1 MATDTANHPATAARG
16 HAAFGPDPAPGA
28 ASAVIDASVLTAQL
42 AFLPPGNSARFPWT
56 RFPWSRFPRGGP
68 GGGRTVRA
76 STSSTGEQSDGDS
89 RYPAL
94 SANGRFVAFESDA
107 TNLTP
112 NDSNRASDIFVKD
125 LRTGRLTLASA
136 DAAGNGGNHD
146 SSLPSISA
154 DGRFVAFESAASNL
168 ALDANEFYGV
178 FVKDLLTGQVTLA
191 SSDAQGNQG
200 NNTSAGAAMSG
211 NGRFV
216 AFASDATNLVPG
228 GTGEDQHMFVKDL
241 RTGTVTLASADAA
254 GTEGNRASFGPS
266 LSADGRFVAFTSY
279 ATNLVPNDANGA
291 GDLFVKDLRTGTVT
305 LISADAGGTQANDIS
320 VNPSFSADG
329 RFIAFDSYATNL
341 LPGST
346 ESRQVFVKDLRT
358 GRLTL
363 ASADVGGQAGNDS
376 SIYAALSPDGRYVSF
391 NSEASNLV
399 PGDANN
405 AEDVFRKDLWTGGID
420 RLTNNAPADY
430 QYGLGSG
437 RSSVTDT
444 GAVAFNTATGNLVPN
459 DTNGAHDIFLST

>member
-1 MATDTANHPATAARG
+1 MATNTANRLATAARD
-16 HAAFGPDPAPGA
+16 AAAGPDPAPG
-28 ASAVIDASVLTAQL
+28 AVIDASVLTAQL
-42 AFLPPGNSARFPWT
+42 AFLAPGHSA
-56 RFPWSRFPRGGP
+56 RFPWSRFPWARFPWGGP

-76 STSSTGEQSDGDS
+76 STSSTGGQSDGDS
-89 RYPAL
+89 SYPAL

-107 TNLTP
+107 ANLAP

-136 DAAGNGGNHD
+136 DAAGNGGNHG

-154 DGRFVAFESAASNL
+154 DGRFVAFDSAASNL
-168 ALDANEFYGV
+168 APGDANGFYDV
-178 FVKDLLTGQVTLA
+178 FVKDLRTGQVTLA
-191 SSDAQGNQG
+191 SSDAQGNGG
-200 NNTSAGAAMSG
+200 NSTSVSAAISG

-228 GTGEDQHMFVKDL
+228 GTGEDQNLFVKDL

-266 LSADGRFVAFTSY
+266 LSADGRFVAFTSW
-279 ATNLVPNDANGA
+279 ATNLAPNDANGT
-291 GDLFVKDLRTGTVT
+291 GDLFVKDLRTGRLT
-305 LISADAGGTQANDIS
+305 LVSVGVDGTQANDIS
-320 VNPSFSADG
+320 VNPSLSADG
-329 RFIAFDSYATNL
+329 RFVAFDSYATNL
-341 LPGST
+341 LPGGT

-363 ASADVGGQAGNDS
+363 ASADAGGQAGDGR
-376 SIYAALSPDGRYVSF
+376 SIYAALSPNGRYVSF
-391 NSEASNLV
+391 SSEASNLV

-405 AEDVFRKDLWTGGID
+405 AEDMFRKDLWTGGIS

-430 QYGLGSG
+430 PYGLGSEW
-437 RSSVTDT
+437 SSVTNT
-444 GAVAFNTATGNLVPN
+444 GAVAFSGAAGNLVPN
-459 DTNGAHDIFLST
+459 DTNGAHDIFVST